1 MNKFTKDFL
10 TGAFLVMFQIPLLT
24 PAFEWLAPR
33 VITPVLT
40 HLGKHY
46 GKYALGSALG
56 GTVGWYAHKRFQDN
70 DLNQYGVN
78 LKQLQALD
86 RGYKTHHIMNP
97 SLSINDYNL
106 DPQYQEGIN
115 DRVDYFFN
123 WVNPKRAEGILDGG
137 NMRSLAN
144 YSPTE
149 KVRYDSQAARS
160 WINYNNTGYWELANG
175 KPLFEVQGTGV
186 LTPAQQRIAMAKKF
200 TNFYDDYNYLM
211 DRADQFSQLYPNL
224 PNPYADQVA
233 IAKRLADVSTQLNER
248 GHISNTERE
257 LFRLAME
264 NANQSRLKYGGNFSL
279 EPEFIKANGGQPIE
293 NNNNNK
299 KNEIT
304 DEQRKNRRARLGI
317 S

>member
-1 MNKFTKDFL
+1 MNEFTKDFL
-10 TGAFLVMFQIPLLT
+10 TGALLVMFQIPLLT

-33 VITPVLT
+33 VIQPVLT

-46 GKYALGSALG
+46 GKYALGTALG
-56 GTVGWYAHKRFQDN
+56 GTAGWYGHKQLQDW
-70 DLNQYGVN
+70 DLNKNGVN
-78 LKQLQALD
+78 LKQLQGLD
-86 RGYKTHHIMNP
+86 RGYKTHHIANP

-106 DPQYQEGIN
+106 DPQYQEGI
-115 DRVDYFFN
+115 DARVDNPFN
-123 WVNPKRAEGILDGG
+123 WINPRRAESVLDGS

-149 KVRYDSQAARS
+149 RVRYDSQAARS

-186 LTPAQQRIAMAKKF
+186 LTPAQQRIKMARQF

-233 IAKRLADVSTQLNER
+233 VAKKLADVSTQLNKR

-264 NANQSRLKYGGNFSL
+264 NAKQSRLKYGSDFSL
-279 EPEFIKANGGQPIE
+279 EPEFIKARGGQPVV
-293 NNNNNK
+293 NV
-299 KNEIT
+299 KNEENENELT
-304 DEQRKNRRARLGI
+304 DEERRKKYGI
-317 S
+317 GG

>member
-1 MNKFTKDFL
+1 MNEFTKDFL
-10 TGAFLVMFQIPLLT
+10 TGAFLVMAIPLLT

-56 GTVGWYAHKRFQDN
+56 GTVGWYEHKRLQDN

-86 RGYKTHHIMNP
+86 RGYKTHHIANP
-97 SLSINDYNL
+97 SLNINDYNL
-106 DPQYQEGIN
+106 NPQYQEGI
-115 DRVDYFFN
+115 DARVDNPFN
-123 WVNPKRAEGILDGG
+123 WVNPRRAESILNGS

-149 KVRYDSQAARS
+149 SSPFDSQAARS

-186 LTPAQQRIAMAKKF
+186 LTPAQQRIKMAKKF
-200 TNFYDDYNYLM
+200 TDFYDDYNYLM
-211 DRADQFSQLYPNL
+211 DRANQFSQLYPNL

-233 IAKRLADVSTQLNER
+233 VAKRLADVSTQLNER

-264 NANQSRLKYGGNFSL
+264 NANQSRLKYGSDFSL
-279 EPEFIKANGGQPIE
+279 EPEFIKASGKQPVVNTE
-293 NNNNNK
+293 NDE
-299 KNEIT
+299 NENELT
-304 DEQRKNRRARLGI
+304 DEERRKKYGI
-317 S
+317 GG

>member
-1 MNKFTKDFL
+1 MNRFTKDFL
-10 TGAFLVMFQIPLLT
+10 TGAFLVMAIPLLT

-56 GTVGWYAHKRFQDN
+56 GTVGWYEHKRLQDN

-86 RGYKTHHIMNP
+86 RGYKTHHIANP
-97 SLSINDYNL
+97 SLSINEYNL
-106 DPQYQEGIN
+106 NPQYQEGIKA
-115 DRVDYFFN
+115 RVDNPYN
-123 WVNPKRAEGILDGG
+123 WVNPRRAESILNGS

-149 KVRYDSQAARS
+149 SSPFDSQAARS
-160 WINYNNTGYWELANG
+160 WINYNNTGYWELANN

-186 LTPAQQRIAMAKKF
+186 LEPSQQRIKMAKKF
-200 TNFYDDYNYLM
+200 TDFYDDYNYLM
-211 DRADQFSQLYPNL
+211 NRADQFSQLYPNL

-233 IAKRLADVSTQLNER
+233 VAKRLADVSTQLNER
-248 GHISNTERE
+248 NHISNTERE

-279 EPEFIKANGGQPIE
+279 EPEFIKANSKQPVVNTE
-293 NNNNNK
+293 NDE
-299 KNEIT
+299 NEKELT
-304 DEQRKNRRARLGI
+304 DEERRQKYGI
-317 S
+317 GG

>member
-1 MNKFTKDFL
+1 MNEFTKDFL

-33 VITPVLT
+33 VIQPVLT

-56 GTVGWYAHKRFQDN
+56 GAVGWYGHKQFQDW
-70 DLNQYGVN
+70 DLNKNGVN

-86 RGYKTHHIMNP
+86 RGYKTHHIANP
-97 SLSINDYNL
+97 SLSINEYNL
-106 DPQYQEGIN
+106 DPQYQEGI
-115 DRVDYFFN
+115 DARVDNPFN
-123 WVNPKRAEGILDGG
+123 WVNPRRAESVIDGG

-149 KVRYDSQAARS
+149 RVNYDSQAARS

-186 LTPAQQRIAMAKKF
+186 LTPAQQRIKMARQF

-233 IAKRLADVSTQLNER
+233 VAKKLADVSTQLNKR

-264 NANQSRLKYGGNFSL
+264 NAKQSRLKYGSDFSL
-279 EPEFIKANGGQPIE
+279 EPEFIKARGGQPVV
-293 NNNNNK
+293 NV
-299 KNEIT
+299 KNEEHENELT
-304 DEQRKNRRARLGI
+304 DEERRKKYGI
-317 S
+317 GG